1 MNSDATEDIK
11 ALMLNAFDQAFQAQ
25 IGSLYKVYLQNMTF
39 VSDQQEFTKSG
50 IKNAIAAY
58 RLAIEAVNSWDGS

>member
-1 MNSDATEDIK
+1 MNSTEDIK

-25 IGSLYKVYLQNMTF
+25 IGSLYKIYLQNMAA
-39 VSDQQEFTKSG
+39 VSEQQEFTKKG